1 MGRPSREP
9 HIREAALR
17 SFVRHGYDGT
27 RVRHIADEAGVSE
40 AALYRHWKSKEE
52 LATELFADGMRA
64 YSAELERAAVE
75 AGAPTPDRLARVIGT
90 MLDLHHERPHLSVF
104 LIEQQ
109 PRFMAALP
117 ARFPYPLHVFERLV
131 KAGQRRKEVKRGDSR
146 LIAAIAL
153 GCVTRPI
160 LVSRYSQRWE
170 LKAGDARQRELIAE
184 SAWEAI
190 RRRG

>member
-1 MGRPSREP
+1 MARPSREQ
-9 HIREAALR
+9 HIRGAALSCFAR
-17 SFVRHGYDGT
+17 LGYEGT

-52 LATELFADGMRA
+52 LAASLFADGMRA
-64 YSAELERAAVE
+64 YAAALEEAAEPP
-75 AGAPTPDRLARVIGT
+75 GPTPDRLARAIRR
-90 MLDLHHERPHLSVF
+90 MLDLYRDEPNLSVF

-109 PRFMAALP
+109 PRFIGALP
-117 ARFPYPLHVFERLV
+117 PRFPYPLHVVERV
-131 KAGQRRKEVKRGDSR
+131 IKAGQRAKEVKPGDPR

>member
-1 MGRPSREP
+1 MARPSRQGE
-9 HIREAALR
+9 IRQAALSCFAR
-17 SFVRHGYDGT
+17 LGYDGT
-27 RVRHIADEAGVSE
+27 RTRNIAEEAGVSE

-52 LATELFADGMRA
+52 LAAELFADGMRGYA
-64 YSAELERAAVE
+64 AELEAAAE
-75 AGAPTPDRLARVIGT
+75 APAVTSERLTRVIER
-90 MLDLHHERPHLSVF
+90 MIDLYQDQPHLSVF

-109 PRFMAALP
+109 PRFIAALP

-131 KAGQRRKEVKRGDSR
+131 KAGQRKKEVKRGDPR

-170 LKAGDARQRELIAE
+170 LDAGDARQRELIAE

>member
-1 MGRPSREP
+1 MARPSRQAD
-9 HIREAALR
+9 IRQAALSCFAR
-17 SFVRHGYDGT
+17 FGYDGT
-27 RVRHIADEAGVSE
+27 RVRNIAEEARLSE

-52 LATELFADGMRA
+52 LAAELFADGMRDYA
-64 YSAELERAAVE
+64 AQLEAA
-75 AGAPTPDRLARVIGT
+75 AGAGGPTAERLTRLIHR
-90 MLDLHHERPHLSVF
+90 MLDLYREQPHLSVF

-109 PRFMAALP
+109 PRFIAALP
-117 ARFPYPLHVFERLV
+117 ARFPYPLHVFERVV
-131 KAGQRRKEVKRGDSR
+131 KAGQRKKEVKRGDPR

-153 GCVTRPI
+153 GCATRPI

-170 LKAGDARQRELIAE
+170 LDPADPRQRELMAE

>member
-1 MGRPSREP
+1 MARPSRQAE
-9 HIREAALR
+9 IRQAALSCFAR
-17 SFVRHGYDGT
+17 LGYDGT
-27 RVRHIADEAGVSE
+27 RTRNIAEEAGVSE

-52 LATELFADGMRA
+52 LAAELFADGMRA
-64 YSAELERAAVE
+64 YAAELEAAAE
-75 AGAPTPDRLARVIGT
+75 APAATSERLTGVIHR
-90 MLDLHHERPHLSVF
+90 MIDLYQEQPHLSVF

-109 PRFMAALP
+109 PRFIAALP

-131 KAGQRRKEVKRGDSR
+131 KAGQRKKDVKRGDPR

-170 LKAGDARQRELIAE
+170 LDAGDARQRELIAE